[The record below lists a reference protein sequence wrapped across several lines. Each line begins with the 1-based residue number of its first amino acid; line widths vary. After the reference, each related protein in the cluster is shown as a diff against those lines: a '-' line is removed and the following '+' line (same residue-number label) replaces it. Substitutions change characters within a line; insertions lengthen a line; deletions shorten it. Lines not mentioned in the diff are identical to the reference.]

1 MSAAAAAPGPSAAL
15 AGRERDG
22 APSGLLEVTDLTVRF
37 GDTVV
42 VDRIGFG
49 LDAGGR
55 LGLIGESGSG
65 KSITAL
71 AVLGLL
77 PDGAAAT
84 GSIRFDGRELLGRS
98 DRELSRIRGDR
109 IAMVFQEPLTALNPL
124 WRVGRQIG
132 EPLRLHRGL
141 SRRAAGVAAVE
152 LAAKVGLPDPQRL
165 VRAYPHQLS
174 GGQRQRVGIAI
185 ALACRPALLIAD
197 EPTTALDVS
206 VQADVLALLT
216 RLVDEAGTAL
226 LYITHDLAVVASV
239 ARELAVMRGGRLV
252 ETGPTEAVL
261 QAPRHPY
268 TQRLLAAAHRTSW
281 TGPAAGTAAS
291 PASRPASGPAAGPT
305 DSPAPELAAG
315 PAAEPTSS
323 PPPGLADDPPP
334 EPTGSPAAGPV
345 DGRPERA
352 SKAGT

>member
-1 MSAAAAAPGPSAAL
+1 MSAPTPPLTPAPGGPPS
-15 AGRERDG
+15 R
-22 APSGLLEVTDLTVRF
+22 LLEVTELNVRF

-42 VDRIGFG
+42 VERVGFG

-77 PDGAAAT
+77 PDGATAS
-84 GSIRFDGRELLGRS
+84 GSIRFDGQELLGRS
-98 DRELSRIRGDR
+98 DRELSRIRGDK

-141 SRRAAGVAAVE
+141 SRRAAGAAAVE
-152 LAAKVGLPDPQRL
+152 LAAKVGLPDPERL

-206 VQADVLALLT
+206 VQADVLALLD

-239 ARELAVMRGGRLV
+239 ARKLAVMHGGRLV
-252 ETGPTEAVL
+252 ETGPTGAVL
-261 QAPRHPY
+261 RDPQHPY
-268 TQRLLAAAHRTSW
+268 TRRLLAAARRTSW
-281 TGPAAGTAAS
+281 TGPAADPAADPTADPAADPAADPTSDPATDPAAS
-291 PASRPASGPAAGPT
+291 PAPGPAGGP
-305 DSPAPELAAG
+305 AG
-315 PAAEPTSS
+315 PA
-323 PPPGLADDPPP
+323 G
-334 EPTGSPAAGPV
+334 
-345 DGRPERA
+345 GRPDRM

>member
-1 MSAAAAAPGPSAAL
+1 MSEQRPPTPIPTSSPAAPAPAPAAAASAAAAAAPEPSAAL
-15 AGRERDG
+15 TGRERG
-22 APSGLLEVTDLTVRF
+22 GTPSGLLEVTDLTVRF

-141 SRRAAGVAAVE
+141 SRRAAAAAAVE
-152 LAAKVGLPDPQRL
+152 LAAKVGLPDPERL

-216 RLVDEAGTAL
+216 RLVHEAGTAL

-239 ARELAVMRGGRLV
+239 ARKLAVMRGGRLV
-252 ETGPTEAVL
+252 ETGPTETVL
-261 QAPRHPY
+261 RSARHPY
-268 TQRLLAAAHRTSW
+268 TRRLLAAAHRTSW
-281 TGPAAGTAAS
+281 TGPTG
-291 PASRPASGPAAGPT
+291 G
-305 DSPAPELAAG
+305 PAPELVGRPAVEPAGDLAAR
-315 PAAEPTSS
+315 
-323 PPPGLADDPPP
+323 
-334 EPTGSPAAGPV
+334 PV
-345 DGRPERA
+345 DGRPERT
-352 SKAGT
+352 SKAGA